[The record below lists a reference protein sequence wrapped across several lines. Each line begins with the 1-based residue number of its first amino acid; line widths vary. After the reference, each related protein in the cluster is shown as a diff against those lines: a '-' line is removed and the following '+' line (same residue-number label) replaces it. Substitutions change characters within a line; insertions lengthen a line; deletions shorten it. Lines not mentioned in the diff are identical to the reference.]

1 MRRAV
6 LGPDRTIQRALRQ
19 TDWPVAV
26 RDCGWLTRSR
36 RCMSSLKRKRDAWR
50 DRCPASVTFHALTI
64 VIVLAVCA
72 FAASAARS
80 RSPHSGLI
88 CHRVAPPRH
97 NTQRL
102 KLHEQRS
109 TRRVAPST
117 EVSVS
122 LPYRESSVRVLHP
135 KSASVRV
142 VQIAVRACS
151 PRIRIQD
158 TTSLS
163 LVFTVHTARVSQCR
177 CRRSGSSYLKKI
189 TYGYAHTHP
198 HLPRPTTPHCRPP
211 AGLTLAAPRRR
222 RGRAYQAIARPS
234 RPYVAKLHNSPSAPP
249 NCTTRAAQEAHPIHR
264 WQMRCLKGLG
274 GYETPRPCWDRE
286 IIDCD

>member
-1 MRRAV
+1 MSPCRSAASQHTTAQATRAT
-6 LGPDRTIQRALRQ
+6 LDA
-19 TDWPVAV
+19 
-26 RDCGWLTRSR
+26 SR
-36 RCMSSLKRKRDAWR
+36 RSEHRRYPYPVNR
-50 DRCPASVTFHALTI
+50 RC
-64 VIVLAVCA
+64 
-72 FAASAARS
+72 
-80 RSPHSGLI
+80 
-88 CHRVAPPRH
+88 
-97 NTQRL
+97 
-102 KLHEQRS
+102 
-109 TRRVAPST
+109 
-117 EVSVS
+117 
-122 LPYRESSVRVLHP
+122 VLHP

-163 LVFTVHTARVSQCR
+163 LVFTVHTA
-177 CRRSGSSYLKKI
+177 SSASAAA
-189 TYGYAHTHP
+189 GAVDPHTSKRLHMDMLTLTP
-198 HLPRPTTPHCRPP
+198 TSPAPRPPTVLCRPP

>member
-1 MRRAV
+1 
-6 LGPDRTIQRALRQ
+6 
-19 TDWPVAV
+19 
-26 RDCGWLTRSR
+26 
-36 RCMSSLKRKRDAWR
+36 MSSLKRKRDAWR
-50 DRCPASVTFHALTI
+50 DRCPASVTFHDLNI
-64 VIVLAVCA
+64 VIVSAVCA
-72 FAASAARS
+72 FAARAAVSLSALRSHMSPCRSAASQHTTAQATRATLDASRRS
-80 RSPHSGLI
+80 E
-88 CHRVAPPRH
+88 HRGIRIV
-97 NTQRL
+97 N
-102 KLHEQRS
+102 
-109 TRRVAPST
+109 RRC
-117 EVSVS
+117 
-122 LPYRESSVRVLHP
+122 VLHP

-163 LVFTVHTARVSQCR
+163 LVFTVHTA
-177 CRRSGSSYLKKI
+177 SSASAAAGAVDPQYLKKS

>member
-1 MRRAV
+1 
-6 LGPDRTIQRALRQ
+6 
-19 TDWPVAV
+19 
-26 RDCGWLTRSR
+26 
-36 RCMSSLKRKRDAWR
+36 MSSLKRKRDAWR

-64 VIVLAVCA
+64 VIVSAVCA
-72 FAASAARS
+72 FAARAAVSLSALRSHMSPCRSAASQHTTAQATRATLD
-80 RSPHSGLI
+80 R
-88 CHRVAPPRH
+88 
-97 NTQRL
+97 
-102 KLHEQRS
+102 
-109 TRRVAPST
+109 RRVAPST
-117 EVSVS
+117 EV
-122 LPYRESSVRVLHP
+122 LTG
-135 KSASVRV
+135 
-142 VQIAVRACS
+142 
-151 PRIRIQD
+151 IRIVG
-158 TTSLS
+158 
-163 LVFTVHTARVSQCR
+163 VFFTLNPRVFESCRLQYARVRHVFVYKIQLHCLSSSQCTP
-177 CRRSGSSYLKKI
+177 RRQPVPLPAQWILKKI

>member
-1 MRRAV
+1 
-6 LGPDRTIQRALRQ
+6 
-19 TDWPVAV
+19 
-26 RDCGWLTRSR
+26 
-36 RCMSSLKRKRDAWR
+36 MSSLKRKRDAWR
-50 DRCPASVTFHALTI
+50 DRCPASVTFHDLNI
-64 VIVLAVCA
+64 VIVSAVCA
-72 FAASAARS
+72 FAARAARS

-117 EVSVS
+117 EVTG
-122 LPYRESSVRVLHP
+122 
-135 KSASVRV
+135 
-142 VQIAVRACS
+142 
-151 PRIRIQD
+151 IRIVG
-158 TTSLS
+158 
-163 LVFTVHTARVSQCR
+163 VFFTLNPRVFESCRLQYARVRHVFVYKIQLHCLSSSQCTP
-177 CRRSGSSYLKKI
+177 RRQPVPLPAQWILKKI

-198 HLPRPTTPHCRPP
+198 HLPRPTTLHCRPP

>member
-1 MRRAV
+1 
-6 LGPDRTIQRALRQ
+6 
-19 TDWPVAV
+19 
-26 RDCGWLTRSR
+26 
-36 RCMSSLKRKRDAWR
+36 MSSLKRKRDAWR

-109 TRRVAPST
+109 TLDASRRSEHRGIRIVN
-117 EVSVS
+117 
-122 LPYRESSVRVLHP
+122 RRCVLHP

-163 LVFTVHTARVSQCR
+163 LVFTVHTA
-177 CRRSGSSYLKKI
+177 SSASAAAGAVDPQYLKKI